1 MYAINSQTTCTVKV
15 RRALEVPFNMV
26 VKNHLILRN
35 DRRFS
40 VGMTAYKMLLVTGT

>member
-1 MYAINSQTTCTVKV
+1 MYAVNSQTTCTVKV
-15 RRALEVPFNMV
+15 RRALEVTFNMV

-40 VGMTAYKMLLVTGT
+40 GRMTAYKIILMTGT